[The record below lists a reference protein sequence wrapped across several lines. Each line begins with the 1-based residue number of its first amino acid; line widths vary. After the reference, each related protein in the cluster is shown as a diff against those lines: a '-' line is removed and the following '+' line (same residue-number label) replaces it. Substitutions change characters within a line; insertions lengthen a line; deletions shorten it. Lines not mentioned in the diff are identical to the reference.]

1 MSAPVPGVVP
11 GRRLRPLGL
20 ALSASLVLA
29 ACNPTFNWRELR
41 PEGSSLL
48 AMMPCK
54 PESATR
60 PVPLDGGAPMDL
72 HMHSCDTGGL
82 TFAVAWAELGDA
94 ARMPGALNGW
104 RRATLAAVQVDPA
117 QADDPSTTW
126 EAAVPG
132 ATQTVGLRAVGR
144 NHQGQA
150 VQVRAVHFA
159 RGTQVYQAAI
169 YGPAP
174 GDEIAAVF
182 FEGLKLP

>member
-1 MSAPVPGVVP
+1 MSVPVPGAAP
-11 GRRLRPLGL
+11 RRRLRPLGL
-20 ALSASLVLA
+20 ALSAWLVLA

-41 PEGSSLL
+41 PEGSPLL
-48 AMMPCK
+48 ALMPCK

-117 QADDPSTTW
+117 RADDPATTW
-126 EAAVPG
+126 SAAVPG
-132 ATQTVGLRAVGR
+132 ATQAIGLTAEGR
-144 NHQGQA
+144 NHLGQP

-159 RGTQVYQAAI
+159 RGTQVYQAAV
-169 YGPAP
+169 YGPKP
-174 GDEIAAVF
+174 GDEIAGTF
-182 FEGLKLP
+182 FDGLKLP

>member
-1 MSAPVPGVVP
+1 MSVRFPGDATR
-11 GRRLRPLGL
+11 RRLRLPGL
-20 ALSASLVLA
+20 ALSAGLLLA

-41 PEGSSLL
+41 PEGAQLQ

-60 PVPLDGGAPMDL
+60 PIPLDGGAPVDL

-94 ARMPGALNGW
+94 ARTPGALSGW

-117 QADDPSTTW
+117 RADDPTVAWNAS
-126 EAAVPG
+126 VPG
-132 ATQTVGLRAVGR
+132 ATQAMGLIAVGR
-144 NHQGQA
+144 SHQGEP
-150 VQVRAVHFA
+150 VQVRAVQFA
-159 RGTQVYQAAI
+159 RGAQVYQAAV
-169 YGPAP
+169 YGAVL
-174 GDEIAAVF
+174 GDDITGPF